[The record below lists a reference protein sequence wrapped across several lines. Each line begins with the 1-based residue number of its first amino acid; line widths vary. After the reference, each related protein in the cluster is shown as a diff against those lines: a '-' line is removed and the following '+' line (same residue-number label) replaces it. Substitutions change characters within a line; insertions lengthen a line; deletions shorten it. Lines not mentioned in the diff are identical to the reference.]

1 MLYGD
6 QPCFSVVHWMRSQQH
21 YNMTD
26 GAMARKAVFRM
37 IQELGIPF
45 VQSDSQEPK
54 IQSSAP
60 IKGP

>member
-1 MLYGD
+1 MEDAEMLYGD

-45 VQSDSQEPK
+45 VQSDSQEP
-54 IQSSAP
+54 
-60 IKGP
+60 